1 MKARLFAAMTSVFFL
16 CAVAAAQDYTI
27 RVTFNTNLRAT
38 YSLEGDIVE
47 TAPARTTLH
56 VVGQFGRW
64 LTINRNGNELWMAS
78 WVSHTRVDNSGQTS
92 SQTGTSSPIDNCCF
106 VDRQCHSDQEWID
119 GYWAYQDNQCPTST
133 RSQTQTAS
141 QSTSS
146 ASAEVDNCCF
156 IDRQCQ
162 TNQQWTDGYWAF
174 QNNQCAAAPGL
185 HTPVTNNGVIIEGTE
200 RFVARISAALDLLR
214 SRAPQWHAYVTKG
227 PLKIVEAYGSEADGY
242 THANSIYISP
252 SAAKKPAHILAEL
265 LVHEACHVQRTLAGL
280 FRYETE
286 QQQNLEESLA
296 GHVSST
302 MMQQINYGRM
312 IMTYT
317 PSQVTRLIRFGK
329 LEQPTGTGRWLVTYI
344 TREVRQLLRE
354 GIDVF
359 GAVRAEIQRAA
370 SLQR

>member
-1 MKARLFAAMTSVFFL
+1 MKVKMFAAVLAVLFL
-16 CAVAAAQDYTI
+16 CTVVSAQGYFI
-27 RVTFNTNLRAT
+27 QVPFNTNLRASH
-38 YSLEGDIVE
+38 SLEADVVE
-47 TAPARTTLH
+47 TAIAGTTLN
-56 VVGQFGRW
+56 VVGQLGRW
-64 LTINRNGNELWMAS
+64 LTINRNGNEVWMAS
-78 WVSHTRVDNSGQTS
+78 WVSHTRVDNGGQTS
-92 SQTGTSSPIDNCCF
+92 SQSGTTSQIDNCCF
-106 VDRQCHSDQEWID
+106 VDRQCNSDQEWTD
-119 GYWAYQDNQCPTST
+119 GYWALQNGQCDAPA
-133 RSQTQTAS
+133 QS
-141 QSTSS
+141 QSETSAQTGTTS
-146 ASAEVDNCCF
+146 QIDNCCF
-156 IDRQCQ
+156 VDRQCQ

-200 RFVARISAALDLLR
+200 RFVARISAALDLLK

-242 THANSIYISP
+242 AHANSIYISP

-302 MMQQINYGRM
+302 MRQQINYGRM

-317 PSQVTRLIRFGK
+317 PSQVARLIRFGK